1 MDKIKRIEL
10 SHFNIASI
18 IICFFFPVGGLL
30 ILMIIK
36 FNILKNRKIN
46 FDRKNQVKKKGYN
59 FISDIDIEKE
69 SDIIAL
75 VDSLNI
81 SDIPYRRNTVL
92 NILKKDEDNYS
103 SFMNLAIKN
112 DDPETVHYVATSIL
126 NKKIELDSQIKEIVN
141 KYDKNKEDIA
151 IANSYLNLLTKRLK
165 LPYLESSLKAHYT
178 IEIIKVLTNIV
189 NNSLS
194 TDESYII
201 QLIKY
206 LIMVR
211 DYNSINYYCD
221 LYSLDYPDTE
231 DKYLTLLESYYVIGD
246 EVNFKNTLL
255 KLVKNNINLSKEAI
269 DILSFWLGGR
279 L

>member
-1 MDKIKRIEL
+1 MERINKIKLDR
-10 SHFNIASI
+10 FKIASI
-18 IICFFFPVGGLL
+18 IICIFFPIGGLL
-30 ILMIIK
+30 ILMIM
-36 FNILKNRKIN
+36 NLSLSKN
-46 FDRKNQVKKKGYN
+46 KKTYLNNKKQEKKDGYN
-59 FISDIDIEKE
+59 FLADIDIEKE
-69 SDIIAL
+69 SDVIAIE
-75 VDSLNI
+75 DALNI
-81 SDIPYRRNTVL
+81 SDTSYRRNTVL
-92 NILKKDEDNYS
+92 NIIKEDANNYS
-103 SFMNLAIKN
+103 PFFSTAIKN

-126 NKKIELDSQIKEIVN
+126 NIKIKLDSQIKEVVIQ
-141 KYDKNKEDIA
+141 YYKNQEDISMA
-151 IANSYLNLLTKRLK
+151 ESYLNILSQRLK

-246 EVNFKNTLL
+246 ELNFKNTLL